1 MGVQRALRKSREG
14 SVKFDF
20 NHSLSQKQK
29 SREGSVKFDFNHSL
43 SQNQVPKRCK
53 NTAQPHYAEHFKI
66 YYKKLTGNTR
76 YTLIYITVSLPS
88 EP

>member
-1 MGVQRALRKSREG
+1 MGVQRALR
-14 SVKFDF
+14 
-20 NHSLSQKQK
+20 K